1 MDEVYKLI
9 SEFCLVYID
18 DVFLFSNNEEE
29 HVEHLLKFKQLK
41 YKHGLTLSKSKM
53 KISLEEINFLGLH
66 IKYRHIIPQSY
77 VIEKISQFPDELSSR
92 KQI

>member
-1 MDEVYKLI
+1 
-9 SEFCLVYID
+9 
-18 DVFLFSNNEEE
+18 
-29 HVEHLLKFKQLK
+29 
-41 YKHGLTLSKSKM
+41 M